1 MAKKSV
7 SAKRGPLKLTRLP
20 AYRALATGGPLGLWL
35 GYTIMGL

>member
-7 SAKRGPLKLTRLP
+7 LAKRGSLELTRFST
-20 AYRALATGGPLGLWL
+20 YRALATGGPLGLWL